1 MAKLVSKTYGD
12 ALFELGLE
20 GQLLDGL
27 FEEAKVFLEV
37 IKKDDELLKFM
48 KHPKIVKEEKMK
60 TGKNIFDKNFSKEF
74 AGFLLILVQK
84 DRFVEVEKI
93 LEYFIGRIKEY
104 KKIGVAYVSTA
115 IALNDAQKDRVKQR
129 LLETTAYESFEMNYT
144 VDETLLGGMVIRVGD
159 RVVDTSIK
167 NKLRDLSKQLSA
179 IHVG

>member
-1 MAKLVSKTYGD
+1 M
-12 ALFELGLE
+12 FELGLE

>member
-1 MAKLVSKTYGD
+1 M
-12 ALFELGLE
+12 FELALE
-20 GQLLDGL
+20 EKKVDLLFD
-27 FEEAKVFLEV
+27 EAKVFLEV
-37 IKKDDELLKFM
+37 IQKDDELIRFM

-84 DRFVEVEKI
+84 DRFEDVEKI

-115 IALNDAQKDRVKQR
+115 IALNDAQKKKVEKR
-129 LLETTAYESFEMNYT
+129 LLETTAYETFEMNYT

-167 NKLRDLSKQLSA
+167 NKLRELSKQLSA